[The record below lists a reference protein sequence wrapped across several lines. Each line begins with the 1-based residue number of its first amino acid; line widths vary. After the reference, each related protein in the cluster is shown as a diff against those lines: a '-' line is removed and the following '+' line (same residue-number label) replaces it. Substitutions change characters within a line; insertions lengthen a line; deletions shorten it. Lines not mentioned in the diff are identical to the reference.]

1 MGFRRSE
8 IELMAPAGDYESLMA
23 AIQGG
28 ADAVYFGVGKLNMRS
43 GSAKNF
49 TPDDLPEIA
58 RIGKKHGV
66 KTYLTLNI
74 TIYDHELEEMKQ
86 LVDVAS
92 GAKISAIIA
101 SDWAVIQY
109 GRERGIDVHI
119 STQANIS
126 NVESLKYF
134 SNFSDVVV
142 LARELTLEQM
152 KYICDQVDQQNITGP
167 SGKPLRIEVFIHGA
181 LCMAVS
187 GKCYMSL
194 HQSNKSANRGQCRQE
209 CRKAYIVT
217 EKESGKQ
224 LEIDNEYIMSPKDL
238 NTIGFLDLLV
248 GTGAKVLKIEG
259 RGRSPEYVYT
269 VTRTYN
275 EALKAI
281 ETDTFNPQSVKEWEQ
296 RLATVFNRGFWGGYY
311 MGKKAGEWSKR
322 YGSHATKRKIY
333 IGKGTNYF
341 RKIGIAEFHI
351 ESQSLKVGDEIL
363 ITGPTTGV
371 IQTNVEEIRVD
382 MKNVD
387 ETVRGDICSI
397 PIPRKVR
404 RADKLYK
411 VVNASR
417 IVTQS

>member
-1 MGFRRSE
+1 MGIKRPE
-8 IELMAPAGDYESLMA
+8 IELMAPAGDFESLMA

-49 TPDDLPEIA
+49 RPEDLPKIT
-58 RIGKKHGV
+58 RTCRRHNV
-66 KTYLTLNI
+66 KAYLTLNI
-74 TIYDHELEEMKQ
+74 TIYDHEIGEMKR
-86 LVDVAS
+86 LVDIAA
-92 GAKISAIIA
+92 GAGISAIIA

-109 GRERGIDVHI
+109 ARKRGVDVHI

-126 NVESLKYF
+126 NVDSLKYF

-152 KYICDQVDQQNITGP
+152 QYICEQADRQNITGP
-167 SGKPLRIEVFIHGA
+167 SGRPLRIEVFIHGA

-248 GTGAKVLKIEG
+248 NTGVRVLKIEG

-269 VTRTYN
+269 VTRTYE
-275 EALKAI
+275 EALRAI
-281 ETDTFNPQSVKEWEQ
+281 EANTYNRQLVKEWEK

-311 MGKKAGEWSKR
+311 MGKEAGEWSRR
-322 YGSHATKRKIY
+322 YGSHATKRKVY

-371 IQTNVEEIRVD
+371 IQTKVEEIRVD
-382 MKNVD
+382 MKNVG

-397 PIPRKVR
+397 PIREKVR

-411 VVNASR
+411 VVDAR
-417 IVTQS
+417 HIVTQS